1 MNDFQNQLLLIGSVF
16 GNKDTIKSFAPNY
29 TKQLNLSITVAQKV
43 LESRIKDTV
52 KLGDSDKL
60 TTAKAK
66 LASLL
71 KNQAHIIRARL
82 KKCLPNQ

>member
-29 TKQLNLSITVAQKV
+29 SKQLNLNITVTQKV
-43 LESRIKDTV
+43 LEFRIKDTV

-60 TTAKAK
+60 AIAKVK
-66 LASLL
+66 LVPLL
-71 KNQAHIIRARL
+71 KHQAHIIRARL